1 MIPTFV
7 ESGEL
12 LRARALGL
20 ARRSEPGEYR
30 PRLTFSHPGSLRKKE
45 ACDKWGVGSPSFG
58 EDGSWSPLCSTCGLL
73 CRLNETA
80 ARARTRHACS
90 SPADLARLRVAG
102 ASSSSQRST
111 GGAVCPLLALAPP
124 AVPRDAGGCRSRNQP
139 EMCFLTAPH
148 GSAKRTVSPHQP
160 LSRSGSPLGG
170 LVQACCVSVEVIRA
184 RVGAAR
190 VPFWVSFI
198 PVMKYKP
205 TLPRARTR
213 AALLDSLAPAPSH
226 APHEIGGCDPESA
239 QRCRWRA
246 HHTHA
251 CILPARWGVP
261 DFRYILGQLSFRP
274 FAQQHRKFRK
284 IFAKVPERAT
294 LTHTTCPAPLHHT
307 SSESAC
313 VRSPA
318 LHSFSRARGPPDNEC
333 DLGSLSQS
341 CGCCNAA

>member
-1 MIPTFV
+1 MPGICP
-7 ESGEL
+7 
-12 LRARALGL
+12 A
-20 ARRSEPGEYR
+20 PGEYR
-30 PRLTFSHPGSLRKKE
+30 PRLTFHRGGSVWKKE

-58 EDGSWSPLCSTCGLL
+58 EDGCWRPLCSTCGLL

-148 GSAKRTVSPHQP
+148 GSAKRTVNSIQ
-160 LSRSGSPLGG
+160 LFSRSGSPLGG
-170 LVQACCVSVEVIRA
+170 FVQACCVSVEVIRA

-213 AALLDSLAPAPSH
+213 APRSSTLSH
-226 APHEIGGCDPESA
+226 PP
-239 QRCRWRA
+239 
-246 HHTHA
+246 
-251 CILPARWGVP
+251 
-261 DFRYILGQLSFRP
+261 
-274 FAQQHRKFRK
+274 
-284 IFAKVPERAT
+284 RAT
-294 LTHTTCPAPLHHT
+294 PLT
-307 SSESAC
+307 
-313 VRSPA
+313 R
-318 LHSFSRARGPPDNEC
+318 
-333 DLGSLSQS
+333 
-341 CGCCNAA
+341 